1 MRMVGG
7 LYLII
12 LCMDCNFTNF
22 GFNCTNSEKTLSFKV
37 QKGVFQFC
45 DLVRTFLLISAH
57 RCSSNPI
64 DMPRASGRATKK
76 ASYAESG
83 SEGSDSE
90 SEAVVGD
97 TVSSEDDASVV
108 SSSDEA
114 PKKKAK
120 KESPKKSKSPAKA
133 ASASNGAKKSPAKG
147 KAAAPAPRAS
157 GPAASRAST
166 AAPSSS
172 SSSAIPAGP
181 LGMDITQGGP
191 VTTDAAAKRL
201 VLQYM
206 RQQNRP
212 YSVQQVLDN
221 LHKRV
226 PKGTLERV
234 MGALVASGEGL
245 LSKDYGKAR
254 IFFPDQ
260 GQLLGSGGT
269 GTGEQA
275 EASGATLEGLAEDND
290 ALREQVKELVA
301 RERALRAELSRL
313 AAEPTDVELPAL
325 LQQMESSREEKQ
337 ARLQGLLEQG
347 QGADANPNA
356 LRDAIRQFNGMRE
369 GWFRRRGLCMDALDL
384 LAEGMDRKRSELLEE
399 LGLETDE
406 DAGVKLPNVLKEPI
420 IPLGQQGQKGQQG
433 GSRR

>member
-1 MRMVGG
+1 
-7 LYLII
+7 
-12 LCMDCNFTNF
+12 
-22 GFNCTNSEKTLSFKV
+22 
-37 QKGVFQFC
+37 
-45 DLVRTFLLISAH
+45 
-57 RCSSNPI
+57 
-64 DMPRASGRATKK
+64 
-76 ASYAESG
+76 
-83 SEGSDSE
+83 
-90 SEAVVGD
+90 
-97 TVSSEDDASVV
+97 
-108 SSSDEA
+108 
-114 PKKKAK
+114 
-120 KESPKKSKSPAKA
+120 
-133 ASASNGAKKSPAKG
+133 
-147 KAAAPAPRAS
+147 
-157 GPAASRAST
+157 
-166 AAPSSS
+166 
-172 SSSAIPAGP
+172 
-181 LGMDITQGGP
+181 MDITQGGP

-313 AAEPTDVELPAL
+313 AAEPTDAELPAL

-337 ARLQGLLEQG
+337 ARLQGLLAQG
-347 QGADANPNA
+347 QQGADDANPNA

-420 IPLGQQGQKGQQG
+420 IPQGQQQG
-433 GSRR
+433 GGRR